1 MNQAP
6 KSHSKKHALEWQD
19 YLKDSQ
25 GLGGILAKTEDM
37 VKLKSALA
45 QCLDELDL
53 ANLSSKI
60 EAGWRSG
67 GQKELFLLVGSAS
80 IASRLQ
86 QVLPSL
92 INGLAKRGY
101 PCSSIKVRLKPATTG
116 WEVKPREAQRT
127 PARGFN
133 SVARASWQN
142 LMEKLPQ
149 DSELRKAVERLLG
162 GK

>member
-6 KSHSKKHALEWQD
+6 KSLSKKHALEWQD

-37 VKLKSALA
+37 VKLKLALA

-67 GQKELFLLVGSAS
+67 GQK
-80 IASRLQ
+80 
-86 QVLPSL
+86 
-92 INGLAKRGY
+92 
-101 PCSSIKVRLKPATTG
+101 
-116 WEVKPREAQRT
+116 
-127 PARGFN
+127 
-133 SVARASWQN
+133 
-142 LMEKLPQ
+142 
-149 DSELRKAVERLLG
+149 
-162 GK
+162 